1 MWVIADPLFL
11 PWAQCFPLSLSLDM
25 PHAIFMTGGRH
36 AAGEGKGRGVLE
48 GRGKRQTDGFSR
60 GQMHIRRK
68 NSDRRPKCRKSHR
81 SFSQWEERERLS
93 SSFSLPRPF
102 PVTAHRM
109 EMMGQIAV
117 QNRSKN
123 VCEVILMGN
132 GWWMVES
139 AVWLAPFPSLSDRP
153 RDRQTYPRLIA
164 DVMN

>member
-1 MWVIADPLFL
+1 MWVIDDPLSLHL
-11 PWAQCFPLSLSLDM
+11 PWAQCNGVRAAFSPSLSLDM
-25 PHAIFMTGGRH
+25 PHAIFMTGG
-36 AAGEGKGRGVLE
+36 KGRE
-48 GRGKRQTDGFSR
+48 GASLKGGGKRQTDGFSR

-139 AVWLAPFPSLSDRP
+139 AVWLAPFPSLS
-153 RDRQTYPRLIA
+153 
-164 DVMN
+164 